1 MRIIAVTAALALAV
15 ASAGA
20 AGAQQHRDR
29 SGSPGQGPAPS
40 APSAPAAPAVVR
52 PEARPVPAIPG
63 EAEIVLYTGANST
76 GANRLTGA
84 YPDVSIGGVHSVTVN
99 GQTWRICSGPNY
111 TGACVNLS
119 QSVANFPAF
128 FGPPIIRSLKRID
141 APRAAA
147 PVVAAGGSSQ
157 GGQGQGGYSQGGY
170 GQGGQGR
177 PSYGQDS
184 SGGYGQGG
192 QGRPSYGQGAGG
204 DWAAAA
210 RTVRYLCSGGTRLTA
225 AFDDRA
231 GSVQIRTD
239 REGPLTLRQSPSRS
253 GFLYQ
258 GASRSFSG
266 RGDQAT
272 YAIGGDSMIRCQAQ

>member
-29 SGSPGQGPAPS
+29 SGSPGQGP

-177 PSYGQDS
+177 PSYGQ
-184 SGGYGQGG
+184 
-192 QGRPSYGQGAGG
+192 GAGG